1 MSKFI
6 PKPYKKEPITI
17 RMSSEKIEQ
26 IDRLSAEFNL
36 LQCEIFRMF
45 QINKQFKSAN
55 VPRTIRF
62 TESLFAD
69 LNKVAQENHIS

>member
-17 RMSSEKIEQ
+17 RMSSDKIEQ

-36 LQCEIFRMF
+36 SRSAFIYQCIDYNMSP
-45 QINKQFKSAN
+45 INPEGSKG
-55 VPRTIRF
+55 PI
-62 TESLFAD
+62 L
-69 LNKVAQENHIS
+69 

>member
-36 LQCEIFRMF
+36 SRSAFINQCVTM
-45 QINKQFKSAN
+45 
-55 VPRTIRF
+55 PLT
-62 TESLFAD
+62 TTLPT
-69 LNKVAQENHIS
+69 

>member
-17 RMSSEKIEQ
+17 RMSSDKIEQ

-36 LQCEIFRMF
+36 SRSAFIYECIDYAMEHMSP
-45 QINKQFKSAN
+45 INPEGSKG
-55 VPRTIRF
+55 PI
-62 TESLFAD
+62 L
-69 LNKVAQENHIS
+69 

>member
-36 LQCEIFRMF
+36 SRSAFINQCIDYAME
-45 QINKQFKSAN
+45 
-55 VPRTIRF
+55 
-62 TESLFAD
+62 
-69 LNKVAQENHIS
+69 HISPPNQKDSKE

>member
-17 RMSSEKIEQ
+17 RMSSDKIEQ

-36 LQCEIFRMF
+36 SRSAFIYQCIDYAMEHMSVEFLM
-45 QINKQFKSAN
+45 
-55 VPRTIRF
+55 
-62 TESLFAD
+62 E
-69 LNKVAQENHIS
+69 HH